1 MISSPKAFSIAT
13 MRIPRIRTNTV
24 AVIASA
30 VSILAALTLGF
41 ASCAVTAEMISPD
54 WTQEMFFKNAQ
65 QAMHEQRF
73 KDALFY
79 YDVFLIRYPEDYR
92 GRISARYEKAFIH
105 YKIGN
110 LKTAEDEFLSIIALY
125 DGSPYAIL
133 HHPRF
138 RRLSEIGLQN
148 IAKSRAVNDKLL
160 WRFRE
165 KKWAEEQGD
174 TLLDGDDSPL

>member
-1 MISSPKAFSIAT
+1 

-24 AVIASA
+24 VAAA
-30 VSILAALTLGF
+30 SILAPLILGF
-41 ASCAVTAEMISPD
+41 ASCAVTAEMISPE
-54 WTQEMFFKNAQ
+54 WTPEMFFKNAQ

-105 YKIGN
+105 YKTGN
-110 LKTAEDEFLSIIALY
+110 LKTAENEFRSIIALY
-125 DGSPYAIL
+125 DESPYAVL
-133 HHPRF
+133 YHPRF

-148 IAKSRAVNDKLL
+148 IAKNRAVNDKLF

-165 KKWAEEQGD
+165 KQWAEEQGD
-174 TLLDGDDSPL
+174 TLLESDDSPL